1 MKKDKKTESS
11 IDKKLERLAQSVAG
25 GFAEVKS
32 DMKTG
37 FADVREEMKN
47 GFVAVDK
54 RFDEVDERLG
64 VVERLLASNRI
75 ERLEDGMRQ
84 VKTLLKIG

>member
-1 MKKDKKTESS
+1 M
-11 IDKKLERLAQSVAG
+11 AG
-25 GFAEVKS
+25 GFAEVKGDIKS
-32 DMKTG
+32 LERRMNERFDG
-37 FADVREEMKN
+37 
-47 GFVAVDK
+47 VDK
-54 RFDEVDERLG
+54 RFDEVDERLD